1 MHTAKFRYIEY
12 SFDRDGYISP
22 VIHFFNPIK
31 IEKQIIRKIPV
42 TFSDLHQMPVNPG
55 QSIVLV
61 SDEKG
66 NPHIVSVT
74 GTPIVHIPVPS
85 LCPCCKHPITVG
97 VGLAPTQCTN
107 PHCPEKFASKENVF
121 ENRTL
126 EVLPMFGS
134 LSALRYAASHTGAIV
149 YRRNAHSRNAMIHWK
164 ANAQI
169 DHTFYIAGLIHHS

>member
-1 MHTAKFRYIEY
+1 MHTTKFRYIEY

-31 IEKQIIRKIPV
+31 IEKQIIRKIHV
-42 TFSDLHQMPVNPG
+42 TFSDLLQMQVSPG

-61 SDEKG
+61 SDDDG

-74 GTPIVHIPVPS
+74 GSPIVHLPVPS
-85 LCPCCKHPITVG
+85 VCPCCKHRIDSTADKV
-97 VGLAPTQCTN
+97 QCTN
-107 PHCPEKFASKENVF
+107 PDCPEKFPSKENVF
-121 ENRTL
+121 ENRTI

-149 YRRNAHSRNAMIHWK
+149 YRRNAHCRNAMIHWN
-164 ANAQI
+164 ANSQL
-169 DHTFYIAGLIHHS
+169 DHTFYIAGLIHKTH